1 MESLAL
7 IQYQFH
13 STKDI
18 NEEYLKLIQ
27 ELNDEVVY
35 INYVQNI
42 MIYSF
47 PSYEYINLKDLLFFK
62 DNSILAISQSQLILI
77 SIQILESLKK
87 LQEFDIT
94 HNDIKTENIWIWV
107 SKPLSSKLNN
117 QIEFKAYFSRWNKVS
132 KNIGLLDKIDFYC
145 VKKVIK
151 EIFQQDN
158 QLNKL
163 DFNIQQNVKQ
173 IIQTLSQYKNQYT
186 EEQQKNGLYDYKT
199 IEIFLQNR
207 KLSDEEF
214 KKQFGQQNGQF
225 YRNIL
230 LNWAIKHQKLF
241 INSQNCT
248 QLSIQDLA
256 KELNIDGWFLELFKE
271 LKQNTYLEDYLFYTF
286 QVEEALNDI
295 KQIQN
300 SSSLATKINCQNL
313 IQSIQSYENNLYN
326 SLFPKISKFC
336 NNMQAQNLTK
346 SYREIINEIIDQC
359 QLIITSF
366 YKNSHPIIFPKILI
380 YRFFKQGL
388 NILDDY
394 LSTNQIDIITICKN
408 SQSQKQI
415 INQVLDKFLKDQI
428 INIFLNFTN
437 KENRYIANQLFYNET
452 NIY

>member
-7 IQYQFH
+7 IQYHFH

-42 MIYSF
+42 MIYQF
-47 PSYEYINLKDLLFFK
+47 PSNEYINLKDLLFFK
-62 DNSILAISQSQLILI
+62 DNSILAISQGQLILI

-87 LQEFDIT
+87 LQEFDIS
-94 HNDIKTENIWIWV
+94 HNEIKTENIWIWV
-107 SKPLSSKLNN
+107 SKPLSSKYNN

-132 KNIGLLDKIDFYC
+132 KNIGLLDKIDFEC
-145 VKKVIK
+145 VKKIIK
-151 EIFQQDN
+151 EIFSQDN
-158 QLNKL
+158 QLYKL
-163 DFNIQQNVKQ
+163 EFNLQQNAKQ
-173 IIQTLSQYKNQYT
+173 IIQTLSDYKNQYT

-199 IEIFLQNR
+199 IENFLQNK
-207 KLSDEEF
+207 KLNDEEF

-248 QLSIQDLA
+248 QLSIKDLA
-256 KELNIDGWFLELFKE
+256 NELNIDGWFLILFQE
-271 LKQNTYLEDYLFYTF
+271 LKQNTYLEDYIFYTF

-295 KQIQN
+295 KYIQN
-300 SSSLATKINCQNL
+300 SSSLARKINFQNL
-313 IQSIQSYENNLYN
+313 IQSIQSYENHLYY

-336 NNMQAQNLTK
+336 NNIQVQNLIT
-346 SYREIINEIIDQC
+346 SYRDIINEIIDQC

-366 YKNSHPIIFPKILI
+366 YKNSHPIIFPKIQI
-380 YRFFKQGL
+380 YTFYQQGL
-388 NILDDY
+388 NILDNY
-394 LSTNQIDIITICKN
+394 LSTNQIDIISILKN
-408 SQSQKQI
+408 PQSQKQI

-428 INIFLNFTN
+428 IKIFLNFIN
-437 KENRYIANQLFYNET
+437 KENRYIANQLFYNEIS
-452 NIY
+452 IY